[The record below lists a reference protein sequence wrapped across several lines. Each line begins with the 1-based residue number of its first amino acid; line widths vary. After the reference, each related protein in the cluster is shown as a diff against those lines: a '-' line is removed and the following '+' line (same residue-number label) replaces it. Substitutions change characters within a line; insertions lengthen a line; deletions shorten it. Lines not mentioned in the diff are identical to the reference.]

1 MDPIGDAEFSSWMD
15 RLGPFERL
23 PVVAVACSGGADS
36 LALTILADA
45 WARSRGGQAIALTVD
60 HGLRADSAA
69 EAETVGRWL
78 AAREIPHH
86 VLRWEGAKPG
96 TGIQAAA
103 RRARYALLEDWC
115 RQEGLLHLLLAH
127 HRDDQAETLLMHL
140 ARGSGVDGL
149 AGMAPITE
157 TRALRLLR
165 PMLDAPHARLEATL
179 AARGLVWVEDP
190 SNRNPLF
197 RRVRMRG
204 LLSSAGILA
213 GEGLDSRRL
222 AKTAQ
227 GLSRARGSLETAG
240 ARLLAVC
247 ADLHPAGFVR
257 LDPVS
262 FARAEPEIRLRALA
276 ALCRCLGGAVYPPR
290 LERLERLERALTDG
304 LAARRTFQ
312 GCVLAPWEGGVLI
325 QREVRAMAAPV
336 AIPPGGSAR
345 WDGRFTA
352 RIGGG
357 CGPMRL
363 GALGI
368 EAWRQVRRDGA
379 ARGGIPGSV
388 CPTLPA
394 LFDDS
399 GLVAIPH
406 LGFCRPG
413 MEGAADAEILFTPER
428 ALGPVRHCLV

>member
-69 EAETVGRWL
+69 EAATVGRWL

-190 SNRNPLF
+190 SNRNP
-197 RRVRMRG
+197 
-204 LLSSAGILA
+204 
-213 GEGLDSRRL
+213 
-222 AKTAQ
+222 
-227 GLSRARGSLETAG
+227 
-240 ARLLAVC
+240 
-247 ADLHPAGFVR
+247 
-257 LDPVS
+257 
-262 FARAEPEIRLRALA
+262 
-276 ALCRCLGGAVYPPR
+276 
-290 LERLERLERALTDG
+290 
-304 LAARRTFQ
+304 
-312 GCVLAPWEGGVLI
+312 
-325 QREVRAMAAPV
+325 
-336 AIPPGGSAR
+336 
-345 WDGRFTA
+345 
-352 RIGGG
+352 
-357 CGPMRL
+357 
-363 GALGI
+363 
-368 EAWRQVRRDGA
+368 
-379 ARGGIPGSV
+379 
-388 CPTLPA
+388 
-394 LFDDS
+394 
-399 GLVAIPH
+399 
-406 LGFCRPG
+406 
-413 MEGAADAEILFTPER
+413 
-428 ALGPVRHCLV
+428 